1 MNRFLG
7 DGSLTGANLLSTEWP
22 QFLADLAAD
31 GVLPADIVANHPTL
45 HIAGIVGSIDG
56 EKDAL
61 QAIIDGKV
69 DVIDTL
75 AGKVVHAFE
84 PGKGILHMEFAPRGE
99 NVWLSARDD
108 NKVLIYNT
116 ENFAKL
122 GEIPAESPSGI
133 FFTSRAVRI
142 GF

>member
-1 MNRFLG
+1 VGRIAVRGQPVFVMARP
-7 DGSLTGANLLSTEWP
+7 DGRQVWVNFAFPDN
-22 QFLADLAAD
+22 
-31 GVLPADIVANHPTL
+31 
-45 HIAGIVGSIDG
+45 
-56 EKDAL
+56 
-61 QAIIDGKV
+61 GKM

-108 NKVLIYNT
+108 NKVVIHNT
-116 ENFAKL
+116 TTFAKQA
-122 GEIPAESPSGI
+122 EIAADSPSGI

>member
-1 MNRFLG
+1 MARP
-7 DGSLTGANLLSTEWP
+7 DGRQIWVNFAFPDN
-22 QFLADLAAD
+22 
-31 GVLPADIVANHPTL
+31 
-45 HIAGIVGSIDG
+45 
-56 EKDAL
+56 
-61 QAIIDGKV
+61 GKV

-108 NKVLIYNT
+108 NKVVILDT
-116 ENFAKL
+116 ANFAKL
-122 GEIPAESPSGI
+122 GEIAADSPSGI
-133 FFTSRAVRI
+133 FFTSRAARI